1 MKSGPTSRVDALF
14 TRLYERHGARF
25 VVGHLAGVY
34 AMVAVIGVLGCAIEG
49 RLAQFGVGRTLVA
62 TALVELSLAVPMA
75 WATWAVR
82 GDIRTMMR
90 WASRA
95 SPRDEQARAELI
107 GAVFRFSPR
116 FAIACLWRVLL
127 FAPLMGVVLFGLH
140 GPHRGVGFAVTVAFT
155 TLMMILYGG
164 IAGAFVGQLS
174 LRPLRREAGASLSR
188 GEFEPLR
195 SLGVA
200 TKVRLGFVAALLVTS
215 DVVVAIALPPGGTA
229 SLERAVWLSLLV
241 IATLGLT
248 LALPVTQNALD
259 PVRDLIGATQRIAA
273 GDLSAD
279 VPVTST
285 DELGELAASFN
296 EMIDGLRERE
306 RLRDE
311 LRASRARIVAAGDAA
326 RRRVERDLHDG
337 AQQRLL
343 VVGLKLRLARRQLDH
358 DPDSARL
365 HLQELQGELNAAL
378 AELRSLAHGI
388 YPGILESDG
397 LPGAIVDAGKL
408 ATIPTSVECEG
419 VGRYRRELEAAV
431 YFCCLEA
438 LQNAAKHAGADAR
451 AFVKISQSNGHLEFK
466 VADDGVGYRMGVDH
480 RGTGQLNMRDRIGAL
495 GGTLAI
501 HSKPGKGTVVAGT
514 VPVAH

>member
-1 MKSGPTSRVDALF
+1 MKSVPTSRVDTLF
-14 TRLYERHGARF
+14 TRLYERYGARF
-25 VVGHLAGVY
+25 IVGHLAGVY
-34 AMVAVIGVLGCAIEG
+34 VMVALIGVLGCSIEG
-49 RLAQFGVGRTLVA
+49 RLAQFGVVHTLLA
-62 TALVELSLAVPMA
+62 TAVVELSLAVPIA

-82 GDIRTMMR
+82 GDIATMMR
-90 WASRA
+90 WASGRSA
-95 SPRDEQARAELI
+95 RDDEARAELI

-116 FAIACLWRVLL
+116 FAVACLWRVLL
-127 FAPLMGVVLFGLH
+127 FAPPTAAVMFGLH
-140 GPHRGVGFAVTVAFT
+140 GPHRGVGFAITVSFT
-155 TLMMILYGG
+155 SLMMILYGG
-164 IAGAFVGQLS
+164 IAGAFIGQLS
-174 LRPLRREAGASLSR
+174 LRPLRREAGASMGRS
-188 GEFEPLR
+188 EFEPLR
-195 SLGVA
+195 SLSVA

-215 DVVVAIALPPGGTA
+215 DVVVAVTLPAGGTA

-259 PVRDLIGATQRIAA
+259 PVRDLIDATHRIAS

-285 DELGELAASFN
+285 DELGELAAGFN

-306 RLRDE
+306 RLREE
-311 LRASRARIVAAGDAA
+311 LRTSRARIVAAGDAA

-343 VVGLKLRLARRQLDH
+343 VVGLKLRLARRELDRH
-358 DPDSARL
+358 PGSARV
-365 HLQELQGELNAAL
+365 HLLDVQEELDAAL

-397 LPGAIVDAGKL
+397 LTGAIVDAARL
-408 ATIPTSVECEG
+408 AAIPTNVDCEG

-451 AFVKISQSNGHLEFK
+451 VFVKLSQTNGHLEFK
-466 VADDGVGYRMGVDH
+466 IADDGVGFRMDADH

-501 HSKPGKGTVVAGT
+501 HSKPGQGTIVAGT
-514 VPVAH
+514 VPVGR